1 MKILITIC
9 ARGGSKG
16 IPGKNIKKLNKKPL
30 IAYTIEIANKFSKIY
45 ESDIILSTDSIEIKN
60 VASDFG
66 LNTNYERPTELSKDE
81 TGKIETIKDALRY
94 QEKISLKNYEY
105 IIDLD
110 VTSPLRNLKDLENGF
125 EILRN
130 DKNALNLY
138 SVSEANRNP
147 YFNIV
152 EKKENGYFDIVKKG
166 NFYSR
171 QQAPKVYDMN
181 SSFYIYKKIFFE
193 SKQSK
198 TTTNKSLIYVMPHIC
213 FDLDHSIDFD
223 FMEFLFEK
231 NKLDFEF

>member
-30 IAYTIEIANKFSKIY
+30 IAYSIEIANKFSKIY
-45 ESDIILSTDSIEIKN
+45 DCDIILSTDSIEIKK

-66 LNTNYERPTELSKDE
+66 LNTNYKRPTELSKDE
-81 TGKIETIKDALRY
+81 TGKIETIKDAIRY
-94 QEKISLKNYEY
+94 QEKNLLKNYEY
-105 IIDLD
+105 VIDLD
-110 VTSPLRNLKDLENGF
+110 VTSPLRNLNDLEKGF

-147 YFNIV
+147 YFNVV
-152 EKKENGYFDIVKKG
+152 EKKENGYFDIIKKG

-181 SSFYIYKKIFFE
+181 SSFYIYKKKFFE

-213 FDLDHSIDFD
+213 FDLDHPIDFD